1 LTFGSDNKEGQIGMK
16 TSTAQ
21 LTLIDAAVSRT
32 GLLKDAVLVIG
43 FACLTAAFAQISF
56 WIGPVPITGQTFAVL
71 VAGALLGSR
80 RGALSQL
87 SYLAIGATG
96 IPYWFA
102 LGGPPGIARLAGPT
116 GGYLIGFVAVA
127 FVVGRLSERG
137 WDRRVWTAVPV
148 MLAGEIVLYIFG
160 LLWLLHFVTAANVLE
175 VGFYPFI
182 AGDMIKVAAAA
193 LVLPAGWLMLRRF
206 RS

>member
-1 LTFGSDNKEGQIGMK
+1 MK
-16 TSTAQ
+16 TSAAR
-21 LTLIDAAVSRT
+21 LTFMDVAISRK
-32 GLLKDAVLVIG
+32 GLLWDAVLVVG

-71 VAGALLGSR
+71 LTGAFLGSR

-102 LGGPPGIARLAGPT
+102 LGGPPGIARLIGPT

-127 FVVGRLSERG
+127 FLVGWLAERG
-137 WDRRVWTAVPV
+137 WDRRIWTAVLA
-148 MLAGEIVLYIFG
+148 MLAGEAVLYVFG
-160 LLWLLHFVTAANVLE
+160 LSWLTRFVPGDKVLQTGLYPFIIGDLIKVTAA
-175 VGFYPFI
+175 
-182 AGDMIKVAAAA
+182 A
-193 LVLPAGWLMLRRF
+193 LILPSGWLLLRRF
-206 RS
+206 RN

>member
-1 LTFGSDNKEGQIGMK
+1 MKVSTTRLTFMDVAI
-16 TSTAQ
+16 
-21 LTLIDAAVSRT
+21 SRT
-32 GLLKDAVLVIG
+32 GLLWDAVLVVG

-71 VAGALLGSR
+71 LAGALLGSR

-102 LGGPPGIARLAGPT
+102 SGGLPGIARLIGPT

-127 FVVGRLSERG
+127 FVVGWLAERG
-137 WDRRVWTAVPV
+137 WGRRVWTAALA
-148 MLAGEIVLYIFG
+148 MLAGEVVLYVFG
-160 LLWLLHFVTAANVLE
+160 LSWLAHFVPGDAVLLA
-175 VGFYPFI
+175 GLYPFI
-182 AGDMIKVAAAA
+182 IGDLIKVVAAA
-193 LVLPAGWLMLRRF
+193 LILPSGWLLLRRF
-206 RS
+206 KGRTL

>member
-1 LTFGSDNKEGQIGMK
+1 M
-16 TSTAQ
+16 STARV
-21 LTLIDAAVSRT
+21 TFM
-32 GLLKDAVLVIG
+32 DAVLPKAGLMWDVALVVG

-71 VAGALLGSR
+71 LTGAFLGSR

-102 LGGPPGIARLAGPT
+102 LGGPPGIARLVGPT

-127 FVVGRLSERG
+127 FLVGWLAERG
-137 WDRRVWTAVPV
+137 WDRRIWTAVLA
-148 MLAGEIVLYIFG
+148 MLAGEAVLYAFG
-160 LLWLLHFVTAANVLE
+160 LSWLTRFVPGDKVLQTGLYPFIIGDLIKVTAA
-175 VGFYPFI
+175 
-182 AGDMIKVAAAA
+182 A
-193 LVLPAGWLMLRRF
+193 LILPSGWLLLRRF
-206 RS
+206 NN